1 MDIDTHLSQEHKI
14 SPLASYL
21 REIVYGGLDGIVT
34 TFAVV
39 AGFAGAQQP
48 QLVALLTPVPVL
60 LFGLANLFADG
71 VSMSLGN
78 FLSLR
83 SEKDVYAAEK
93 AKERHK
99 IRTSPALE
107 LEETVAIL
115 KHRGY
120 SGEDAKDMAALYAK
134 NEDFWTYFMMHDEL
148 ALPNPERQSA
158 LSTSLVTFASFV
170 SFGAIPLVP
179 YILSRTSASTF
190 TQSIFFTITALLT
203 LGLLRWRVNQERLV
217 RSMGETLLL
226 GSVAAFVAYLVGTF
240 FRPA

>member
-1 MDIDTHLSQEHKI
+1 MDIQKHLAAEHKI
-14 SPLASYL
+14 SPVSSYV

-48 QLVALLTPVPVL
+48 QLVAVITPVPIL

-93 AKERHK
+93 AKELAE
-99 IRTSPALE
+99 IRRNPTFERA
-107 LEETVAIL
+107 ETVAIL
-115 KHRGY
+115 KRRGY
-120 SGEDAKDMAALYAK
+120 STKDAEAMTDLYAK
-134 NEDFWTYFMMHDEL
+134 NEEFWTYFMMHDEL
-148 ALPNPERQSA
+148 GIPNPEGQSPV
-158 LSTSLVTFASFV
+158 LTSLATFLSFV
-170 SFGAIPLVP
+170 AFGAIPLLP
-179 YILSRTSASTF
+179 YILRWSPAATF
-190 TQSIFFTITALLT
+190 EQSIAFTLASLLA
-203 LGLLRWRVNQERLV
+203 LGLLRWRVNRESLL
-217 RSMGETLLL
+217 RSVGETLLL
-226 GSVAAFVAYLVGTF
+226 GSTAACVAFLVGTF